1 MILGMLVDFQTKVGE
16 KSKTTSFF
24 FGKYLVQCVLFVML
38 HNPFSLKIKLIS
50 IIRCKNTTETMIL
63 TPPCFIAATQ

>member
-1 MILGMLVDFQTKVGE
+1 MILGMLVDFQTNVGE
-16 KSKTTSFF
+16 KSKTTSF
-24 FGKYLVQCVLFVML
+24 KYLVQCVLFVML

-50 IIRCKNTTETMIL
+50 VIRCKNTTETMIL